1 MANDF
6 FLPPHVVNEFGPV
19 LPQSQT
25 IDWGTN
31 VLNIPK
37 LHAMGYKGK
46 GIKVAVI
53 DTGIDKDH
61 PDLIGGVVDIYNA
74 TAETFKATHGHGI
87 GAAGIIG
94 ARDNSTG
101 ILSAMPECDIY
112 GIKGMRENG
121 GGALTEIIKGI
132 DAAIER
138 KVHIINLSLGTTA
151 DVAQFKQAIERA
163 VDAGILVVCSAGNA
177 GADNSVV
184 YPARYDI
191 AYAIGATNQA
201 GNVSAFSSRGWE
213 VDVAAPGERVL
224 TCWKDKT
231 YARVS
236 GTSFSAPYVSGVFGL
251 LLEAGLKVSHDRLK
265 QTAIDI
271 EEPGQDTKS
280 GHGLIDPIAYIEKY
294 KQVDEPAP
302 SPTPTPPPTSNL
314 GNVEEA
320 YRLLGEFLN
329 K

>member
-1 MANDF
+1 MANEF
-6 FLPPHVVNEFGPV
+6 FLPPHVVNEYGPI

-37 LHAMGYKGK
+37 IHEMGFKGK

-61 PDLIGGVVDIYNA
+61 PDLQGGVVDIYNA
-74 TAETFKATHGHGI
+74 TAETFQATHGHGI

-94 ARDNSTG
+94 ARDNNTG
-101 ILSAMPECDIY
+101 ILSVMPECDIY

-138 KVHIINLSLGTTA
+138 QVHIINLSLGTTA
-151 DVAQFKQAIERA
+151 DVVSFKQAIERA

-177 GADNSVV
+177 GTDNSVV
-184 YPARYDI
+184 YPARYTV
-191 AYAIGATNQA
+191 AYAVGATNQA

-213 VDVAAPGERVL
+213 VDIAAPGERVL

-251 LLEAGLKVSHDRLK
+251 FLEAGLKVSHNQLK

-271 EEPGQDTKS
+271 EEPGQDVKS
-280 GHGLIDPIAYIEKY
+280 GHGLIDPIAYLDKFKKE
-294 KQVDEPAP
+294 EEE
-302 SPTPTPPPTSNL
+302 PTPTPTPTTPTNEL
-314 GNVEEA
+314 AKVEEA
-320 YRLLGEFLN
+320 YKLLGEFLN